1 MQRVSALEYS
11 GRQDVDRVASIML
24 QLSDLQFRTDRAAKR
39 IRWLI
44 GAACA
49 LCVGLAGIAF
59 ALWGR

>member
-1 MQRVSALEYS
+1 
-11 GRQDVDRVASIML
+11 ML
-24 QLSDLQFRTDRAAKR
+24 QLSDLQFRTDRTAKR